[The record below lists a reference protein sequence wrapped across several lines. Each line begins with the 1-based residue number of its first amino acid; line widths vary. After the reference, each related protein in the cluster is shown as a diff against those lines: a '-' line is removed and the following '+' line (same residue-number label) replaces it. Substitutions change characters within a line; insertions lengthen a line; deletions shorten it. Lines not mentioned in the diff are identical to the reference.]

1 MERIQGLYDLNVVSK
16 LEEQGNYGERAATA
30 RRHGS
35 LVSGFPTL
43 TVMSTRQN
51 RTTIDT
57 KTLETAADI
66 RVFNSRGDQVRFGDI
81 FADQKTII
89 VFIRALTPKYDYI
102 SVSDSFIRLKG
113 ISFVG

>member
-1 MERIQGLYDLNVVSK
+1 MRI
-16 LEEQGNYGERAATA
+16 
-30 RRHGS
+30 RRRSRHRS
-35 LVSGFPTL
+35 LISGFPIL

-51 RTTIDT
+51 PTTIDT

-66 RVFNSRGDQVRFGDI
+66 RVFNSHGDQVRFGDI

-89 VFIRALTPKYDYI
+89 VFIRALTPKCDYI
-102 SVSDSFIRLKG
+102 SVSDSSVHLKG